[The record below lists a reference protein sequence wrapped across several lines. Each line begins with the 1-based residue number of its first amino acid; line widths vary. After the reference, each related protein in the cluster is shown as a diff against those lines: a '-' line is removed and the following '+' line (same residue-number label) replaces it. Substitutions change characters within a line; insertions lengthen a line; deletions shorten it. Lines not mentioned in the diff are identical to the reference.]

1 MFIYIMQKLQNSLP
15 FLPPLTILVDK
26 EVVNVPDYME
36 LMGETYL
43 GFLDL
48 KPSGLFVLRQKYLTK
63 LCCVSCACNF

>member
-26 EVVNVPDYME
+26 EVVNVPDYLE

-48 KPSGLFVLRQKYLTK
+48 KPSGLFVL
-63 LCCVSCACNF
+63 